1 MARLPERTLFA
12 GALAAIGAAVL
23 LAWWLLLGRGPA
35 VEIAAAP
42 TPPTRAAPR
51 VEVARAEGEAW
62 LTRPGEPRVRLAPG
76 TALRESD
83 AIETSEGSVVEL
95 GSGEGFR
102 VSLDGAARFDVKEI
116 AAELARF
123 RLEEGFAEAKVRPG
137 VGQVL

>member
-12 GALAAIGAAVL
+12 GSLAAIGAAVL

-35 VEIAAAP
+35 IDVASAP
-42 TPPTRAAPR
+42 PATRAAPQ
-51 VEVARAEGEAW
+51 VEVVRAEGEAW
-62 LTRPGEPRVRLAPG
+62 LTRPGEPRVRLAAG

-102 VSLDGAARFDVKEI
+102 VALDGAARFDVKEI

-123 RLEEGFAEAKVRPG
+123 RLEEGFAEAKVKPG